1 MPSQFR
7 FFGAKS
13 NYHAAPKAT
22 EPGQNGTALID
33 TIRNAV
39 APATI
44 QVVDQ
49 PNTVQEPSED
59 NGAGSGLHE
68 VIKSTDFWFN
78 YQLSVLEKYAVAEA
92 IQWANAGIPR
102 QEAPLEGELPIE
114 TILKARA
121 SEIFQEWIARIKRKV
136 QDSIQ
141 SAYAEA
147 ADKIVQFRH
156 VLAQLE
162 KSTVEICSNES
173 TIRERQD
180 ALRNQQKT
188 FGATALLNKWAYV
201 CVFLLLAIID
211 WIANVP
217 IFSELLPAEFGSRQI
232 WEQIAIAAEKSGA
245 TGGIK
250 VVWHRL
256 LFHPDV
262 SIFALGVVVFL
273 MLMAHFEGEAIR
285 RWIVFNPDD
294 EPLLAPTL
302 RAHRRQ
308 TFVPMISAFV
318 GIFLAISFLYF
329 SRSKL
334 IEATSIGLNQAQ
346 HEVEDANSK
355 VAEAKSPQGDLEKL
369 PQLQQR
375 ANQLK
380 SNLDDWRERDRFA
393 KDIGTMNRPI
403 LLLNIVLA
411 LTALT
416 AAYCAATPNITEGK
430 LVDPHI
436 PELKSRLSS
445 LRLEV
450 VNQRQLLR
458 TLDSCVQTSIARA
471 KYLAGTRPLAEW
483 EAKAQRL
490 NAVVTLFRAEN
501 ARARGVD
508 PESIIAFRQRSAI
521 DFPAVPNDAFQIPA
535 ELASLEQEFRE
546 LRNELQRKTVGN
558 TDNFE
563 TQPQVKVVAA

>member
-7 FFGAKS
+7 FFGLNS
-13 NYHAAPKAT
+13 NSPQNNNETSRNGAPAAD
-22 EPGQNGTALID
+22 N
-33 TIRNAV
+33 IRNAI
-39 APATI
+39 APTKAEG
-44 QVVDQ
+44 V
-49 PNTVQEPSED
+49 EPPGAIPEPPDD
-59 NGAGSGLHE
+59 NDIGAGLHE

-78 YQLSVLEKYAVAEA
+78 YQLSLLEKFAVTEA
-92 IQWANAGIPR
+92 VEWAKAGIPR
-102 QEAPLEGELPIE
+102 QGAPLEGELPIE
-114 TILKARA
+114 TSLKARA
-121 SEIFQEWIARIKRKV
+121 SEIFQEWIGRIKRRV

-141 SAYAEA
+141 AAYAEA
-147 ADKIVQFRH
+147 GDKIVQFRH
-156 VLAQLE
+156 VVAQLE
-162 KSTVEICSNES
+162 RSTVEINTTES
-173 TIRERQD
+173 AIRDRDE

-188 FGATALLNKWAYV
+188 FGAPALLNKWSYV
-201 CVFLLLAIID
+201 GLFILLAIID

-232 WEQIAIAAEKSGA
+232 WQQLAIAAEKSGA

-250 VVWHRL
+250 MVWHRF

-308 TFVPMISAFV
+308 TFTPMIAALV
-318 GIFLAISFLYF
+318 GMFLAISFLYL

-334 IEATSIGLNQAQ
+334 IEATTIGLNQAQ
-346 HEVEDANSK
+346 HDVEDGERK
-355 VAEAKSPQGDLEKL
+355 VAEAKSPQGDLNKVPE
-369 PQLQQR
+369 LQQR
-375 ANQLK
+375 LNQVK
-380 SNLDDWRERDRFA
+380 SNLDDWRERERFA
-393 KDIGTMNRPI
+393 RDIGTMNKPI

-416 AAYCAATPNITEGK
+416 AAYCAAKPNVVEGK
-430 LVDPHI
+430 LVDPLI

-458 TLDSCVQTSIARA
+458 TLDASVQTSISRA
-471 KYLAGTRPLAEW
+471 KYLAGTRPLTEW

-508 PESIIAFRQRSAI
+508 PESIIAFKQRSAI
-521 DFPAVPNDAFQIPA
+521 DFPAVPNEAFQIAP
-535 ELASLEQEFRE
+535 ELVALEQEFRE
-546 LRNELQRKTVGN
+546 LRNELQRQMAGN
-558 TDNFE
+558 TQGFE
-563 TQPQVKVVAA
+563 TQPQATGVAA